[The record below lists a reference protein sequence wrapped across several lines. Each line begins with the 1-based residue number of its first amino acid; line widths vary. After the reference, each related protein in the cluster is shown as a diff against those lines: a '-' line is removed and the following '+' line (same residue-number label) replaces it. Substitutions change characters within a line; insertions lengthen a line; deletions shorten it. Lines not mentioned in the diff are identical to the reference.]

1 MVDPDTL
8 ITRLQELIAD
18 AARKQAADPDPAR
31 RAYWQ
36 GVRFGLETALAELQA
51 AIG

>member
-18 AARKQAADPDPAR
+18 AARRVELETDPVLR
-31 RAYWQ
+31 VYWQ
-36 GVRFGLETALAELQA
+36 GVRFGLETALNELQA
-51 AIG
+51 AVG